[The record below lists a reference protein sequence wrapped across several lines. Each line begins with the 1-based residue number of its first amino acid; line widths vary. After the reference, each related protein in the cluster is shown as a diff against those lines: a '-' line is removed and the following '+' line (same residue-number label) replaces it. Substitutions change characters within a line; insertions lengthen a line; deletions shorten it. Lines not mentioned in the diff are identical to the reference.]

1 MSSAYHELLKGIE
14 TRLKAGI
21 PLRDA
26 VEGLGRDGKGR
37 LAALADA
44 LGSELGAGATLAEAF
59 ASLEASVP
67 AGHVALIDAG
77 ESSGRLGETLA
88 EIIEEETV
96 LRDARRRLM
105 MGLAYPLVICCLA
118 SLLPLFLSL
127 VLWGRTGEHLLIQAC
142 VFGPL
147 AALILAWRYRDKVFP
162 GGSNLRS
169 LLEGILLRL
178 PFVGRLVREY
188 ALAGSLQ
195 LLGRLL
201 QAGLGFSDGLPLV
214 SKAARLEGLSR
225 QLTAM
230 ATRISGGAS
239 ASEGLECLERIPSEL
254 RSRLASGDVSGTLDR
269 ALIESG
275 NELRQSALA
284 RLEKVVKV
292 LPFLAY
298 LLAAGLVLW
307 QALKAFTGHLPD
319 GLF

>member
-26 VEGLGRDGKGR
+26 VAGLGRNGKGR
-37 LAALADA
+37 LVALADA
-44 LGSELGAGATLAEAF
+44 LGSELEAGATLAEAF
-59 ASLEASVP
+59 ASLEAPVP

-77 ESSGRLGETLA
+77 ERSGRLSETLA
-88 EIIEEETV
+88 EIIEEEKV
-96 LRDARRRLM
+96 LHDARRRLM
-105 MGLAYPLVICCLA
+105 LRLAYPLVIFCLA
-118 SLLPLFLSL
+118 SLLPFLYL
-127 VLWGRTGEHLLIQAC
+127 VFQGRTGEYLLIQAC

-147 AALILAWRYRDKVFP
+147 AALVLAWRYRDKFFP
-162 GGSNLRS
+162 GGSSLRS
-169 LLEGILLRL
+169 LFEGLLLRL

-214 SKAARLEGLSR
+214 SEAAGLGGLSQ
-225 QLTAM
+225 QLGEM
-230 ATRISGGAS
+230 AARISGGAS
-239 ASEGLECLERIPSEL
+239 ASEGLECLEGIPYDL
-254 RSRLASGDVSGTLDR
+254 RSRLSSGDVSGTLDR

-275 NELRQSALA
+275 NELRESALA

-292 LPFLAY
+292 LPILVY
-298 LLAAGLVLW
+298 LLAAGLVFW
-307 QALKAFTGHLPD
+307 QALKVFTGHLTN
-319 GLF
+319 GF

>member
-1 MSSAYHELLKGIE
+1 LSSAYHELLKGIE

-26 VEGLGRDGKGR
+26 VAGLGRNGKGP
-37 LAALADA
+37 LVALADA
-44 LGSELGAGATLAEAF
+44 LGSELEAGATLAEAF
-59 ASLEASVP
+59 TSLGAPVP

-77 ESSGRLGETLA
+77 ESSGRLSETLA

-96 LRDARRRLM
+96 LHDARRRLM
-105 MGLAYPLVICCLA
+105 MRLAYPLVICCLA
-118 SLLPLFLSL
+118 SLLPFLYL
-127 VLWGRTGEHLLIQAC
+127 VFQGRTGEYLLIQAC

-162 GGSNLRS
+162 GGSSLRS

-214 SKAARLEGLSR
+214 SEAARLEGLSR

-230 ATRISGGAS
+230 AVRISGGAS
-239 ASEGLECLERIPSEL
+239 ASEGLECLEGIPSGL

-275 NELRQSALA
+275 NELRESALA
-284 RLEKVVKV
+284 RLEKVVKI
-292 LPFLAY
+292 LPFLVY

-307 QALKAFTGHLPD
+307 QALKVFTVHLPS
-319 GLF
+319 GF